1 MYPRSDEGRAKP
13 ESAEYQKR
21 RRKVSVIPK
30 VQKRKKNYKIG
41 GDRKPIINP
50 TP

>member
-13 ESAEYQKR
+13 DGAEYQKR
-21 RRKVSVIPK
+21 RRKVLAIPK

-41 GDRKPIINP
+41 WDRKPIIKP
-50 TP
+50 IP